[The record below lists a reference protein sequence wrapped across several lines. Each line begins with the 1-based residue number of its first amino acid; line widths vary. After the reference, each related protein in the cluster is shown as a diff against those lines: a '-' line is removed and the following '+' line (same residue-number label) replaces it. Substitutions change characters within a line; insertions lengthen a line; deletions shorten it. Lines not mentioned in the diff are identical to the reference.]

1 MRCREAVVITLTVN
15 TIGIQSSVIN
25 LCLGMKNMFLAFM
38 HDKHVS
44 FLCLKS
50 FLIGQIQMNADRI
63 WQSFCITVTEKTL
76 PNLMIYSSIFD

>member
-38 HDKHVS
+38 HDKHVY
-44 FLCLKS
+44 FFMLEVLFNRANTDEC
-50 FLIGQIQMNADRI
+50 
-63 WQSFCITVTEKTL
+63 
-76 PNLMIYSSIFD
+76 